1 VWTYLVRRVFALI
14 PTLFGITL
22 VAFVIINLAPGSPIE
37 QKLQALRFGGIQSE
51 SHGGGGGATGR
62 GSQEV
67 TREVVEALQKQYGF
81 DKPVLVRYGIWLKNL
96 ATLDFGRSFTHE
108 EPVIDVILRK
118 MPVSIQF
125 GVASFLLSYL
135 VCIPLGILK
144 AVKNGERF
152 DTVTSVLLFMGY
164 STPSFMLAI
173 LLIVLFGGGSFFD
186 WFPIN
191 GLVSDGYESLDLLGK
206 IYDRLLHFVLPLT
219 CYMIGSFTTLTVL
232 MKNSM
237 LEEVKRD
244 YVRTARSKGLPEKR
258 VLFKHAL
265 RNALIPLA
273 TGIGHFLSVF
283 FAGSLLIETI
293 FGLDGMGWLSYSSIL
308 SRDYNVIM
316 GLLVIQSFLYLIGN
330 IISDLL
336 YVAIDPRID
345 FGSASK

>member
-1 VWTYLVRRVFALI
+1 
-14 PTLFGITL
+14 
-22 VAFVIINLAPGSPIE
+22 
-37 QKLQALRFGGIQSE
+37 
-51 SHGGGGGATGR
+51 
-62 GSQEV
+62 
-67 TREVVEALQKQYGF
+67 
-81 DKPVLVRYGIWLKNL
+81 
-96 ATLDFGRSFTHE
+96 
-108 EPVIDVILRK
+108 
-118 MPVSIQF
+118 
-125 GVASFLLSYL
+125 
-135 VCIPLGILK
+135 
-144 AVKNGERF
+144 
-152 DTVTSVLLFMGY
+152 MGY

>member
-1 VWTYLVRRVFALI
+1 MWTYLLRRFFALL

-37 QKLQALRFGGIQSE
+37 QKLQAMRFGALQADSR
-51 SHGGGGGATGR
+51 GGGASAGR
-62 GSQEV
+62 GAQEV
-67 TREVVEALQKQYGF
+67 NEEVIEALKKQYGF
-81 DKPVLVRYGIWLKNL
+81 DKPVIVRYGIWLKNL
-96 ATLDFGRSFTHE
+96 ATLDFGRSFTYE
-108 EPVIDVILRK
+108 EPVIDVIARK

-125 GVASFLLSYL
+125 GVVSFILSYL

-144 AVKNGERF
+144 AVKNGEKF
-152 DTVTSVLLFMGY
+152 DSVTSILLFMGY

-173 LLIVLFGGGSFFD
+173 LLIVLFGGGTFLD

-191 GLVSDGYESLDLLGK
+191 GLVSDGYEYMGFWEK
-206 IYDRLLHFVLPLT
+206 ISDRVSHFILPLT

-244 YVRTARSKGLPEKR
+244 YVRTARSKGLPEKQ

-293 FGLDGMGWLSYSSIL
+293 FGLDGMGWLSYTSIL
-308 SRDYNVIM
+308 QRDYNVIM

-330 IISDLL
+330 IISDFL

-345 FGSASK
+345 FGSAGK